1 MIRPREAPPICKPR
15 KHGKSAQMA
24 GRSLARN
31 RANGYTIA
39 KPFVAGRNENFLKK

>member
-1 MIRPREAPPICKPR
+1 MPSLPREAPPIYRPR
-15 KHGKSAQMA
+15 KHGKTARMT

-39 KPFVAGRNENFLKK
+39 KPLIAGRNENL

>member
-1 MIRPREAPPICKPR
+1 MQPIYRPR
-15 KHGKSAQMA
+15 KHGEIAGMT

-39 KPFVAGRNENFLKK
+39 KPLVAARNKNL